1 MAAPEPLP
9 GSSFSMPRRD
19 LEALLAYLAEN
30 AGRFPLD
37 ALRAQMV
44 KAGHSPAAAER
55 ALRVYQGT
63 EPPPD
68 PPAWPGAVTVAV
80 VDCALVGLFAWSFT
94 HEHKQLGCSVLGL
107 LPVLCL
113 LEFVVGL
120 ALLASDRS
128 RIGKALFFGVL
139 AFLGISLAVV
149 AVWGASKMGG

>member
-1 MAAPEPLP
+1 M
-9 GSSFSMPRRD
+9 SRRN

-30 AGRFPLD
+30 AGRFSMD

-44 KAGHSPAAAER
+44 KAGHRPDAVER

-68 PPAWPGAVTVAV
+68 PPAWPGAVTVALADLV
-80 VDCALVGLFAWSFT
+80 LVGLFAWLFT
-94 HEHKQLGCSVLGL
+94 HAHKQSGCVILSL

-120 ALLASDRS
+120 TLLAAVDGR
-128 RIGKALFFGVL
+128 RRLGKALFFGVL
-139 AFLGISLAVV
+139 LFFGVSLAIVS
-149 AVWGASKMGG
+149 VWGATKLGGLTGS

>member
-1 MAAPEPLP
+1 
-9 GSSFSMPRRD
+9 MPRRD
-19 LEALLAYLAEN
+19 LAALLAYLAEN
-30 AGRFPLD
+30 SGRFPLD

-63 EPPPD
+63 EPPPE
-68 PPAWPGAVTVAV
+68 PRVWPGAVTVAV
-80 VDCALVGLFAWSFT
+80 LDFALVGLFAWLFS
-94 HEHKQLGCSVLGL
+94 HEHKQAGCSMLGL

-128 RIGKALFFGVL
+128 RFGKTLFFGVL
-139 AFLGISLAVV
+139 IFLGISLAVV
-149 AVWGASKMGG
+149 AVWGASKMGGLSGEG